1 MLVMG
6 IGKRRRSHKD
16 VYISDSEALV
26 ELVGA
31 LRKAPAV
38 AVDTEFMRERT
49 YYARL
54 CLIQLASDDVCA
66 IVDPLAF
73 DDLSAL
79 EDLMTDPDVVKIF
92 HAGSQDLEIFYRL
105 LSKATS
111 PVFDTQVAA
120 TLTGFPQQVGYA
132 PLVKEVLG
140 VALDKGDTYTD
151 WAKRPLSDTQ
161 VEYALN
167 DVRYLP
173 EVYRRLTA
181 ELDREHRLS
190 WLSAD
195 FRRMENPATYECL
208 ASEQWRRVK
217 RIDRKSVV

>member
-1 MLVMG
+1 MG
-6 IGKRRRSHKD
+6 IRQWQRSHTD

-79 EDLMTDPDVVKIF
+79 EDLMTDRRRQDLSRDP
-92 HAGSQDLEIFYRL
+92 QDLEIFFRL
-105 LSKATS
+105 LNKATS

-120 TLTGFPQQVGYA
+120 TLAGF
-132 PLVKEVLG
+132 
-140 VALDKGDTYTD
+140 
-151 WAKRPLSDTQ
+151 RS
-161 VEYALN
+161 
-167 DVRYLP
+167 R
-173 EVYRRLTA
+173 
-181 ELDREHRLS
+181 
-190 WLSAD
+190 
-195 FRRMENPATYECL
+195 
-208 ASEQWRRVK
+208 
-217 RIDRKSVV
+217 